1 MGKVIIFSAPS
12 GSGKST
18 IVNHLLKKDLGL
30 EFSVSATCRCPRGQ
44 EQNGK
49 EYYFFSQEEFKRKIA
64 NNELL
69 EWEEVYPGC
78 FYGTLLSEIDRIWQ
92 KNHTVVFDVDVIGG
106 LNIKK
111 KFGHDALAIFIQ
123 APSIEELQK
132 RLIGRATDTLE
143 KIEERVN
150 KALYEMSFAP
160 QFDTII
166 VNDQLET
173 ALSNAEKTVRDFL
186 SRP

>member
-1 MGKVIIFSAPS
+1 MNFWNGRKFIPVVFTVRYYPKLTGYGK
-12 GSGKST
+12 KS
-18 IVNHLLKKDLGL
+18 HG
-30 EFSVSATCRCPRGQ
+30 G
-44 EQNGK
+44 
-49 EYYFFSQEEFKRKIA
+49 
-64 NNELL
+64 
-69 EWEEVYPGC
+69 
-78 FYGTLLSEIDRIWQ
+78 
-92 KNHTVVFDVDVIGG
+92 FDVDVIGG

-173 ALSNAEKTVRDFL
+173 ALSNAEKTVREFL